1 MPNGERRFPGG
12 SRQRVNRAGDAVRS
26 ERETGDDLSVINS
39 WRFAHGAVINSFQ
52 AILRGRTR
60 ATDIIVAQR
69 HKRRRTIYDKLKR
82 YPKMQL
88 GRMDDV
94 AGCRLIF
101 PSISELTKFR
111 DELHKARFKHTL
123 RNDKNRYDYITS
135 PKSSGYRGIHDIY
148 SYNVNSV
155 KNKHLNGLL
164 IELQYRTSCQHAWA
178 TASELIGFFTDNE
191 PKFERGNFEY
201 QHIMRLASEI
211 ISRTCEGRT
220 SSLPEMP
227 DNEVVE
233 KFVGLD
239 FKLGLMDMF
248 RALNI
253 ANVVVGGPENAIFV
267 FEDGELK
274 VQEFD
279 STPAAWKALLD
290 LEKDDSEKDIVFVC
304 GDTPD
309 AIRLSFTNYF
319 SDARGFV
326 GMIDSGCRALRRDI

>member
-1 MPNGERRFPGG
+1 MTSSSQAWKRPKSPSAGARSLISHLQPG
-12 SRQRVNRAGDAVRS
+12 QK
-26 ERETGDDLSVINS
+26 
-39 WRFAHGAVINSFQ
+39 
-52 AILRGRTR
+52 
-60 ATDIIVAQR
+60 IVP
-69 HKRRRTIYDKLKR
+69 RTIYDKLKR
-82 YPKMQL
+82 YPTMQL

-101 PSISELTKFR
+101 PSISKLTNFR
-111 DELHKARFKHTL
+111 DHLHKSRFQHIL
-123 RNDKNRYDYITS
+123 RNDKNRYNYITS

-148 SYNVNSV
+148 SYNVISV

-191 PKFERGNFEY
+191 PKFERGSFEY

-211 ISRTCEGRT
+211 NSRTCEGIK
-220 SSLPEMP
+220 SSLPEMS

-233 KFVGLD
+233 KFLELD
-239 FKLGLMDMF
+239 DNIRLMDMF

-253 ANVVVGGPENAIFV
+253 ANIVVRGPKNAIFV
-267 FEDGELK
+267 FEAGELK

-279 STPAAWKALLD
+279 SASAAWKALLD
-290 LEKDDSEKDIVFVC
+290 LEKDDYEKDIVFVC

-309 AIRLSFTNYF
+309 AIRLSFINYF

-326 GMIDSGCRALRRDI
+326 EMIEGGCKELMA